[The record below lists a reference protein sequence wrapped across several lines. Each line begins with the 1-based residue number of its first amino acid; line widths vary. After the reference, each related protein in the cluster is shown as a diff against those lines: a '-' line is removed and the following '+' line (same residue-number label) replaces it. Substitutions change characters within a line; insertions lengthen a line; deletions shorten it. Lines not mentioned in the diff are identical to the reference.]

1 MYYNLEGLFRL
12 SVLMMT
18 GRIWMVI
25 VPIDKKSIGCQ
36 VYDQMLDNILN
47 GVWPPGTKLPSEN
60 ELGQMFGVS
69 RVPIREALRKLNT
82 MGITQTRQGEGSF
95 VLMVT
100 PGMFMNSLLP
110 MLVWNRKSMMDI
122 LEYRRIVEPENA
134 ALAALHADEDDIVNI
149 AATIED
155 INRIGRPAL
164 EFAIADMKFHL
175 DIARATKNSLL
186 FNVSN
191 VIRDVMVSYYRKIN
205 ELMGIDRA
213 LKYHRLIFEAIRDK
227 EPEQARRWMQEHIA
241 TTIEDVSEKFPD
253 ESEKPIK
260 LKGMRT

>member
-1 MYYNLEGLFRL
+1 
-12 SVLMMT
+12 
-18 GRIWMVI
+18 MVI
-25 VPIDKKSIGCQ
+25 VPIDKRGVGCQ

-47 GVWPPGTKLPSEN
+47 GIWPPGTKLPSEN

-134 ALAALHADEDDIVNI
+134 ALAARNADETDIAHLLQTLGEMNK
-149 AATIED
+149 
-155 INRIGRPAL
+155 IGRPEL

-191 VIRDVMVSYYRKIN
+191 VIRDVLVSYYRKIN

-213 LKYHRLIFEAIRDK
+213 LKYHLLIFEAIRDK
-227 EPEQARRWMQEHIA
+227 DSDQARRWMQEHIA
-241 TTIEDVSEKFPD
+241 TTIEDVSRKFPD
-253 ESEKPIK
+253 ESDGQIK
-260 LKGMRT
+260 AKGMRI

>member
-1 MYYNLEGLFRL
+1 ME
-12 SVLMMT
+12 
-18 GRIWMVI
+18 I
-25 VPIDKKSIGCQ
+25 VPIDRRNISRQ

-60 ELGQMFGVS
+60 ELTQMFGVS
-69 RVPIREALRKLNT
+69 RVPIREALKKLSA

-95 VLMVT
+95 VQMMT

-134 ALAALHADEDDIVNI
+134 ALAAANADADDLACIL
-149 AATIED
+149 ATIRD
-155 INRIGRPAL
+155 IERIDAPVL

-191 VIRDVMVSYYRKIN
+191 VIRDVLVSYYRKIN
-205 ELMGIDRA
+205 ELMGTDRA
-213 LKYHRLIFEAIRDK
+213 IRYHRLIFEAIRDRD
-227 EPEQARRWMQEHIA
+227 PDRARHWMQEHIL
-241 TTIEDVSEKFPD
+241 TTIDDVSIKFPED
-253 ESEKPIK
+253 FLSATMDKK
-260 LKGMRT
+260 TKGMRT

>member
-1 MYYNLEGLFRL
+1 ME
-12 SVLMMT
+12 
-18 GRIWMVI
+18 I
-25 VPIDKKSIGCQ
+25 VPISRRNISRQ

-60 ELGQMFGVS
+60 ELTQMFGVS
-69 RVPIREALRKLNT
+69 RVPIREALKKLST

-95 VLMVT
+95 VQMMT

-134 ALAALHADEDDIVNI
+134 ALAAINADEDDLACIL
-149 AATIED
+149 ATIRD
-155 INRIGRPAL
+155 IERIDAPVL

-191 VIRDVMVSYYRKIN
+191 VIRDVLVSYYRKIN
-205 ELMGIDRA
+205 ELMGTDRA
-213 LKYHRLIFEAIRDK
+213 IRYHRLIFEAIRTRDA
-227 EPEQARRWMQEHIA
+227 EAARRWMQEHIA
-241 TTIEDVSEKFPD
+241 TTIDDVSAKYAD
-253 ESEKPIK
+253 EERETKIK
-260 LKGMRT
+260 RIKRGMK

>member
-1 MYYNLEGLFRL
+1 ME
-12 SVLMMT
+12 
-18 GRIWMVI
+18 I
-25 VPIDKKSIGCQ
+25 VPIDRRNISRQ

-60 ELGQMFGVS
+60 ELTQMFGVS
-69 RVPIREALRKLNT
+69 RVPIREALKKLST

-95 VLMVT
+95 VQMMT

-134 ALAALHADEDDIVNI
+134 ALAAINADGDDLACIL
-149 AATIED
+149 ATIRD
-155 INRIGRPAL
+155 IERIDAPVL

-191 VIRDVMVSYYRKIN
+191 VIRDVLVSYYRKIN
-205 ELMGIDRA
+205 ELMGTDRA
-213 LKYHRLIFEAIRDK
+213 IRYHRLIFEAIRDRD
-227 EPEQARRWMQEHIA
+227 PDRARHWMQEHIL
-241 TTIEDVSEKFPD
+241 TTIDDVSIKFPED
-253 ESEKPIK
+253 FLSATMDKK
-260 LKGMRT
+260 TKGMRT

>member
-1 MYYNLEGLFRL
+1 
-12 SVLMMT
+12 
-18 GRIWMVI
+18 MVI
-25 VPIDKKSIGCQ
+25 VPIDKRGVGCQ

-47 GVWPPGTKLPSEN
+47 GIWPPGTKLPSEN

-134 ALAALHADEDDIVNI
+134 ALAARNADETDIAHLLQTLGEMNK
-149 AATIED
+149 
-155 INRIGRPAL
+155 IGRPEL

-191 VIRDVMVSYYRKIN
+191 VIRDVLVSYYRKIN

-213 LKYHRLIFEAIRDK
+213 LKYHLLIFEAIRDK
-227 EPEQARRWMQEHIA
+227 DPDQARRWMQEHIA
-241 TTIEDVSEKFPD
+241 TTIVDVSQKFPD
-253 ESEKPIK
+253 ESDDQIK
-260 LKGMRT
+260 AKGMRI

>member
-1 MYYNLEGLFRL
+1 ME
-12 SVLMMT
+12 
-18 GRIWMVI
+18 I
-25 VPIDKKSIGCQ
+25 VPIDRRNISRQ

-60 ELGQMFGVS
+60 ELTQMFGVS
-69 RVPIREALRKLNT
+69 RVPIREALKKLST

-95 VLMVT
+95 VQMMT

-134 ALAALHADEDDIVNI
+134 ALAAINADEDDLACILT
-149 AATIED
+149 TIRD
-155 INRIGRPAL
+155 IERIGKPVL

-191 VIRDVMVSYYRKIN
+191 VIRDVLVSYYRKIN
-205 ELMGIDRA
+205 ELMGTDRA
-213 LKYHRLIFEAIRDK
+213 IRYHRLIFEAIRDRD
-227 EPEQARRWMQEHIA
+227 PDRARHWMQEHIL
-241 TTIEDVSEKFPD
+241 TTIDDVSIKFPED
-253 ESEKPIK
+253 SLPAAIDKK

>member
-1 MYYNLEGLFRL
+1 ME
-12 SVLMMT
+12 
-18 GRIWMVI
+18 I
-25 VPIDKKSIGCQ
+25 VPIDRRNISRQ

-60 ELGQMFGVS
+60 ELTQMFGVS
-69 RVPIREALRKLNT
+69 RVPIREALKKLST
-82 MGITQTRQGEGSF
+82 MGLTHTRQGEGSF
-95 VLMVT
+95 VQMMT

-134 ALAALHADEDDIVNI
+134 ALAAINADEDDLACILT
-149 AATIED
+149 TIRD
-155 INRIGRPAL
+155 IERIGKPVL

-191 VIRDVMVSYYRKIN
+191 VIRDVLVSYYRKIN
-205 ELMGIDRA
+205 ELMGTDRA
-213 LKYHRLIFEAIRDK
+213 IRYHRLIFEAIRDRD
-227 EPEQARRWMQEHIA
+227 PDRARHWMQEHIL
-241 TTIEDVSEKFPD
+241 TTIDDVSIKFPED
-253 ESEKPIK
+253 SLPAAIDKK
-260 LKGMRT
+260 MKGMRT

>member
-1 MYYNLEGLFRL
+1 ME
-12 SVLMMT
+12 
-18 GRIWMVI
+18 I
-25 VPIDKKSIGCQ
+25 VPISRRNISRQ

-60 ELGQMFGVS
+60 ELTQMFGVS
-69 RVPIREALRKLNT
+69 RVPIREALKKLST

-95 VLMVT
+95 VQMMT

-134 ALAALHADEDDIVNI
+134 ALAAVNADEDDLACIL
-149 AATIED
+149 ATIRD
-155 INRIGRPAL
+155 IERIGAPVL

-191 VIRDVMVSYYRKIN
+191 VIRDVLVSYYRKIN

-213 LKYHRLIFEAIRDK
+213 IRYHRLIYEAIRDRD
-227 EPEQARRWMQEHIA
+227 PDRARHWMQEHIL
-241 TTIEDVSEKFPD
+241 TTIDDVSLKFPED
-253 ESEKPIK
+253 SVTTPMDKK
-260 LKGMRT
+260 MKGMRS

>member
-1 MYYNLEGLFRL
+1 MEIG
-12 SVLMMT
+12 
-18 GRIWMVI
+18 
-25 VPIDKKSIGCQ
+25 PIDRRNISRQ

-60 ELGQMFGVS
+60 ELTQMFGVS
-69 RVPIREALRKLNT
+69 RVPIREALKKLST

-95 VLMVT
+95 VQMMT

-134 ALAALHADEDDIVNI
+134 ALAAINADGDDLACIL
-149 AATIED
+149 ATIRD
-155 INRIGRPAL
+155 IERIDAPVL

-191 VIRDVMVSYYRKIN
+191 VIRDVLVSYYRKIN
-205 ELMGIDRA
+205 ELMGTDRA
-213 LKYHRLIFEAIRDK
+213 IRYHRLIFEAIRDRD
-227 EPEQARRWMQEHIA
+227 PDRARHWMQEHIL
-241 TTIEDVSEKFPD
+241 TTIDDVSLKFPED
-253 ESEKPIK
+253 GAATAPDHMIRR
-260 LKGMRT
+260 GMRT

>member
-1 MYYNLEGLFRL
+1 ME
-12 SVLMMT
+12 
-18 GRIWMVI
+18 I
-25 VPIDKKSIGCQ
+25 VPIDRRNISRQ

-60 ELGQMFGVS
+60 ELTQVFGVS
-69 RVPIREALRKLNT
+69 RVPIREALKKLSA

-95 VLMVT
+95 VQMVT

-134 ALAALHADEDDIVNI
+134 ALAALNADADDLTCIL
-149 AATIED
+149 ATIRD
-155 INRIGRPAL
+155 IERIDAPVL

-191 VIRDVMVSYYRKIN
+191 VIRDVLVSYYRKIN
-205 ELMGIDRA
+205 ELMGTDRA
-213 LKYHRLIFEAIRDK
+213 IRYHRLIFEAIRDRD
-227 EPEQARRWMQEHIA
+227 PDRARHWMQEHIL
-241 TTIEDVSEKFPD
+241 TTIDDVSIKFPED
-253 ESEKPIK
+253 SLPAAIDKK

>member
-1 MYYNLEGLFRL
+1 MAIIPIAKR
-12 SVLMMT
+12 SV
-18 GRIWMVI
+18 G
-25 VPIDKKSIGCQ
+25 SQ

-47 GVWPPGTKLPSEN
+47 GIWPPETKLPSEN

-95 VLMVT
+95 VLMAT

-134 ALAALHADEDDIVNI
+134 ALAALNADETDIVNLL
-149 AATIED
+149 ATIGEM
-155 INRIGRPAL
+155 NKIGRPEL

-191 VIRDVMVSYYRKIN
+191 VIRDVLVSYYRKIN

-213 LKYHRLIFEAIRDK
+213 LKYHLLIFEAIRDK
-227 EPEQARRWMQEHIA
+227 EPNQARHWMQEHIA
-241 TTIEDVSEKFPD
+241 TTIEDVSQKFPD
-253 ESEKPIK
+253 EEAGQIK
-260 LKGMRT
+260 VKGMRI

>member
-1 MYYNLEGLFRL
+1 
-12 SVLMMT
+12 
-18 GRIWMVI
+18 MVI

-205 ELMGIDRA
+205 ELMGVGRA

-227 EPEQARRWMQEHIA
+227 EPEEARRWMQEHIA
-241 TTIEDVSEKFPD
+241 TTIEDVSEKF
-253 ESEKPIK
+253 SE
-260 LKGMRT
+260 

>member
-1 MYYNLEGLFRL
+1 ME
-12 SVLMMT
+12 
-18 GRIWMVI
+18 I
-25 VPIDKKSIGCQ
+25 VPIDRRNISRQ

-60 ELGQMFGVS
+60 ELTQMFGVS
-69 RVPIREALRKLNT
+69 RVPIREALKKLST
-82 MGITQTRQGEGSF
+82 MGLTQTRQGEGSY
-95 VLMVT
+95 VQMMT

-134 ALAALHADEDDIVNI
+134 ALAAINADEDDLACILT
-149 AATIED
+149 TIRD
-155 INRIGRPAL
+155 IERIGKPVL

-191 VIRDVMVSYYRKIN
+191 VIRDVLVSYYRKIN
-205 ELMGIDRA
+205 ELMGTDRA
-213 LKYHRLIFEAIRDK
+213 IRYHRLIFEAIRDRD
-227 EPEQARRWMQEHIA
+227 PDRARHWMQEHIL
-241 TTIEDVSEKFPD
+241 TTIDDVSIKFPED
-253 ESEKPIK
+253 FLSATMDKK
-260 LKGMRT
+260 TKGMRT